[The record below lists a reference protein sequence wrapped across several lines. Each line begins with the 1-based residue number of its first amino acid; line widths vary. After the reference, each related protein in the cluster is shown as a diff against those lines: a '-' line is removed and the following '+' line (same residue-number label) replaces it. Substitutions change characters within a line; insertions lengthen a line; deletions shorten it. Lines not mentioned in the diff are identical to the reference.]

1 MYTNDN
7 RKRIKLRLQIIF
19 VFLVLIMAAG
29 VAASIIAPND
39 PFKTDL
45 LNILKPPSE
54 DFLFGTDSLGRCIF
68 SRVVYGIP
76 NSVFSALTVVLIT
89 FCAGTIIGVV
99 SGFYGGIADEI
110 IMGVADVF
118 LSFPGMIIAVAV
130 TGILGGGLKNAMI
143 AIGMISWTKYARL
156 ARSEVM
162 SVSSETFILAA
173 KLSGNSDMR
182 IIFKHIIPNI
192 IGTLVVTAS
201 SDIGVMIMELA
212 GLSFLGLSSPLPTP
226 EWGSMMNEGKS
237 MLQSAPWITLF
248 PGIAVFIV
256 VVLFNLLGDT
266 LCELL
271 DSGQRRKA

>member
-130 TGILGGGLKNAMI
+130 AGILGGGLKNAMI